1 MFEVKK
7 IHQSTIF
14 PLIPTILTRSAH
26 GRSSHVLKEEKKF
39 PNVRELRS
47 NNNQSD
53 TIRKKLQRNCQ
64 LGLGDQALNKLKK
77 FQRGSQF
84 W

>member
-1 MFEVKK
+1 M
-7 IHQSTIF
+7 
-14 PLIPTILTRSAH
+14 
-26 GRSSHVLKEEKKF
+26 
-39 PNVRELRS
+39 RELRS

-64 LGLGDQALNKLKK
+64 LGLGDQGDKLKK